1 MINIAGKI
9 QTQLAM
15 TSIYQLQVKIKLSL
29 SLLMR
34 VE

>member
-15 TSIYQLQVKIKLSL
+15 TSIYQLQIKSNSL